1 MVKSKRKLVPRDDRV
16 TINHEL
22 ASVEELFSEYV
33 ENISRSGIFVRVKKP
48 LPVGA
53 KVNLKC
59 TIVMEDLETIEGVG
73 EVVRVSD
80 QPRGMGIVF
89 VTLTPRSQTL
99 IERLLTVRRT
109 AKKPPPLPADAIMN
123 KKPVKS

>member
-1 MVKSKRKLVPRDDRV
+1 MVKSKRTLVPRDDRV

-33 ENISRSGIFVRVKKP
+33 ENISRSGIFIRVKRP

-53 KVNLKC
+53 KINLKC
-59 TIVMEDLETIEGVG
+59 TIVMEDIETIEGVG

-80 QPRGMGIVF
+80 QPRGMGVVF
-89 VTLTPRSQTL
+89 VTLTPRSQGL
-99 IERLLTVRRT
+99 IDRLLAARRE
-109 AKKPPPLPADAIMN
+109 AKKPPPIPADATMK
-123 KKPVKS
+123 KKPGKS